1 MPNPL
6 ALTNLKI
13 HFNSALIP
21 SSAVF
26 VVPKEIC
33 DWSKVYLDKTD
44 CLLLKFKG
52 AYSLRSSAII
62 RKNWLVFAYLP
73 FLWQFLSL
81 ALFIELM
88 LLILFFEAPHSLIQ
102 QPISLP
108 TCLFIFFSFFPTFF
122 PFLLS
127 FIYQSINQSTLS
139 LSLYRISLS
148 RGLLPRRRREFT
160 GGQGG
165 TGSPFSPASQG
176 NHRISTTPNPSVNP
190 NNPNNP
196 SNSNNPNGAAN
207 SRRGA

>member
-81 ALFIELM
+81 ALFIELV

-108 TCLFIFFSFFPTFF
+108 TCLFIFFFVFSY
-122 PFLLS
+122 FLPVFVVLHL
-127 FIYQSINQSTLS
+127 SINQSINSLS
-139 LSLYRISLS
+139 LSLSY
-148 RGLLPRRRREFT
+148 
-160 GGQGG
+160 
-165 TGSPFSPASQG
+165 FSIARATSTAS
-176 NHRISTTPNPSVNP
+176 T
-190 NNPNNP
+190 
-196 SNSNNPNGAAN
+196 
-207 SRRGA
+207 